1 MKAMPDSQNIDVV
14 ILCGGKGTRLQPVIS
29 DRPKPMAEMKDRP
42 FLDILID
49 YLCSYG
55 FRRYVLCVGYMKESI
70 KEYFTR
76 ESRSEKIIF
85 SDEETLL
92 GTGGALK
99 NGELLIHSD
108 PFLVLNGDSFCP
120 LDYRDFLSYYFSKG
134 ADVSI
139 ALDGK
144 SVRKDYG
151 VVTINDKARITSFSE
166 KTDKKDEYVNA
177 GVYIFNQT
185 IFSLIPHNKVI
196 SLENDLFPYIIDRK
210 VFGYVTKNTFI
221 DIGTPERYEKAA
233 EFINKFVDEGLNG

>member
-29 DRPKPMAEMKDRP
+29 DRPKPMAEMKGRP

-99 NGELLIHSD
+99 NGELLINSD

-139 ALDGK
+139 ALNK
-144 SVRKDYG
+144 IRAKNDYG
-151 VVTINDKARITSFSE
+151 AVTINDKARIISFNE
-166 KTDKKDEYVNA
+166 KVDNKDGYVNA
-177 GVYIFNQT
+177 GVYVFNQT
-185 IFSLIPHNKVI
+185 IFSLIPHNKVF
-196 SLENDLFPYIIDRK
+196 SLENDLFPYIIDRE
-210 VFGYVTKNTFI
+210 VFGYVTKSLFI
-221 DIGTPERYEKAA
+221 DIGTPERYQKAA
-233 EFINKFVDEGLNG
+233 EFINKSVVEGLNG